1 MPCVSRG
8 EKPTPYT
15 LKYTLSY
22 CELLSLCFSFLLL
35 FYYIVV
41 VWGEINVKVD
51 VIFIFDVHFGVFN
64 HSSVFSSL
72 QPHGLEPTRLLC
84 PWDFSGKDT
93 GMGCHF
99 LLQGN
104 LPHPAIKPASPALQA
119 GSFTT

>member
-1 MPCVSRG
+1 MSRG
-8 EKPTPYT
+8 ENPTPYT

-22 CELLSLCFSFLLL
+22 CELLSLCFSFVL